1 MGNKRRTL
9 KPEVKKRILR
19 DNILVAEIMKTYN
32 VNIWKIERAFKLD
45 AYFCTDYSF
54 LQLMLDYLKKAD
66 PRFNTIDDLLI
77 S

>member
-45 AYFCTDYSF
+45 AYLSTDYSF
-54 LQLMLDYLKKAD
+54 LQLMLDYLKKED